1 MLIILYYIILLKL
14 FYLKM
19 PRKLKNGQL
28 EFKRGCIG
36 ETDGKGNYKVVAAR
50 KRRKTRKTKKKV
62 EKKENNEV
70 TPEVQIEKKEKIA
83 RRSQKKQFSKQTNKQ
98 TGGNYSPLEINIHM
112 LRDFYSKN
120 Y

>member
-1 MLIILYYIILLKL
+1 
-14 FYLKM
+14 M

-50 KRRKTRKTKKKV
+50 KRRKTKKPKKKAEKKEKKA
-62 EKKENNEV
+62 EKKENDKV
-70 TPEVQIEKKEKIA
+70 IPEVQIEKKEKRG
-83 RRSQKKQFSKQTNKQ
+83 RRSHKKKFTKSPDTQN
-98 TGGNYSPLEINIHM
+98 GGNKSALDINVHM

-120 Y
+120 YQI

>member
-1 MLIILYYIILLKL
+1 
-14 FYLKM
+14 M

-36 ETDGKGNYKVVAAR
+36 ESDGKGNYKVVAAR
-50 KRRKTRKTKKKV
+50 KRRNTRKPKKKV
-62 EKKENNEV
+62 EKKENNV
-70 TPEVQIEKKEKIA
+70 VHPEVQIEKKEKKEKKEKRG
-83 RRSQKKQFSKQTNKQ
+83 RRSQKKQFSKQTNNQ
-98 TGGNYSPLEINIHM
+98 TGGNHSSLEINVHM

>member
-1 MLIILYYIILLKL
+1 
-14 FYLKM
+14 M

-50 KRRKTRKTKKKV
+50 KRRKTKKPKKKA
-62 EKKENNEV
+62 EKKENDKV
-70 TPEVQIEKKEKIA
+70 ITEVQIEKKEKRG
-83 RRSQKKQFSKQTNKQ
+83 RRSHKKKFTKSPDTQN
-98 TGGNYSPLEINIHM
+98 GGNKSALDINVHM

-120 Y
+120 YQI

>member
-1 MLIILYYIILLKL
+1 
-14 FYLKM
+14 M

-50 KRRKTRKTKKKV
+50 KRRKTRNTRNTKKKAEKKVEKKV
-62 EKKENNEV
+62 EKKENDKV
-70 TPEVQIEKKEKIA
+70 IPEVQIEKKEKRG
-83 RRSQKKQFSKQTNKQ
+83 RRSHKKKFTKNPDTQN
-98 TGGNYSPLEINIHM
+98 GGNNSALDINVHM

-120 Y
+120 YQI

>member
-1 MLIILYYIILLKL
+1 
-14 FYLKM
+14 M

-50 KRRKTRKTKKKV
+50 KRRKTRNTKKKV
-62 EKKENNEV
+62 EKKVKKKENNEDP
-70 TPEVQIEKKEKIA
+70 PEVQIEKKEKRG
-83 RRSQKKQFSKQTNKQ
+83 RRSHKKKFTKSPDTQN
-98 TGGNYSPLEINIHM
+98 GGNKSALDINVHM

-120 Y
+120 YQI